1 MPKKLSTLPT
11 AILPLTGQESLY
23 LIQDAASH
31 KVTVAQLLDLVFNP
45 AESNFRVRSGA
56 GRGLQIANL
65 DSDGAL
71 LGWRSMWFQ
80 DGALTF
86 SDTDDNSD

>member
-1 MPKKLSTLPT
+1 MPKKLSALNT
-11 AILPLTGQESLY
+11 ATLPLTGEESLY
-23 LIQDAASH
+23 LVQEEASH
-31 KVTVAQLLDLVFNP
+31 KVTVAQLLDLIFNP